1 MPLENNNINWNQAE
15 MNFQGFLSRHLNI
28 AKSSVD
34 IEGIVWNANR
44 CWYVMNATRA
54 LIQAPLID
62 EAIKS
67 NSKSNDWKLG
77 TDDIVVLS
85 FVGIAALSVAVI
97 GIYVLKR

>member
-1 MPLENNNINWNQAE
+1 MPLENNINWNQAE
-15 MNFQGFLSRHLNI
+15 TNFQSFLSRHLNI

-34 IEGIVWNANR
+34 IEGIIGNANR
-44 CWYVMNATRA
+44 CWYIMNATPA

-67 NSKSNDWKLG
+67 NSKSNDWKLETG
-77 TDDIVVLS
+77 DIVVLS
-85 FVGIAALSVAVI
+85 FVGIAAVI